1 MNIHIEYCEKWNY
14 HPDFVRVTKLIEKYS
29 NTSNIKSNTNPPRSG
44 AFEVIIN
51 QKLVFSKLETKK
63 FPTSDDVKNW
73 F

>member
-29 NTSNIKSNTNPPRSG
+29 NTSNIKSNTSPPRSG

-51 QKLVFSKLETKK
+51 QKLVFSKLKTKK
-63 FPTSDDVKNW
+63 FPTSDDVKKW